1 MSLRSLRALAAAIT
15 AAGVLVAASPASAG
29 SLAKKLSNVP
39 VHRARYFVHD
49 DRGHSMD
56 CLKVVQ
62 NGRRRYFGVYHSLA
76 GSTYHTYLARSSDL
90 LHWRYIVT
98 LGINAHQPTLA
109 RDGKGWVLAYEVT
122 RTSGG
127 SGNYIRVR
135 HYRSTRALRSAHHD
149 KSYDVPN
156 RLPDAGS
163 AQGTPNIIST
173 AGNRIRFGFHYYADG
188 TDRQAK
194 GTLTRFR
201 RWSSRRLTRLDRQ
214 FRRRGVAG
222 NIGDRDFFKYG
233 GQRWA
238 VYEGQLV
245 NQDFS
250 SWRIFLRNRSTGT
263 LRLLDVHTAGGST
276 ALANPTVT
284 RVRLPGGRPGIV
296 VTYFIHGSG
305 AAPGETGELV
315 FYQPLKRR

>member
-1 MSLRSLRALAAAIT
+1 MRSWRALVAAVT
-15 AAGVLVAASPASAG
+15 AAGVLAAAAPAEAG
-29 SLAKKLSNVP
+29 KLAGKLSNVP
-39 VHRARYFVHD
+39 ARRSRYFVHD

-62 NGRRRYFGVYHSLA
+62 KGRHAYFGVYHTIA
-76 GSTYHTYLARSSDL
+76 GSTYHTYLARSHDL
-90 LHWRYIVT
+90 LHWTEIAT
-98 LGINAHQPTLA
+98 LGINAHQPALA

-127 SGNYIRVR
+127 SGNYIRIR
-135 HYRSTRALRSAHHD
+135 HYRSTKALRSAHFD

-173 AGNRIRFGFHYYADG
+173 AGHKIRLGFHYYANG

-194 GTLTRFR
+194 GTLGRFR
-201 RWSSRRLTRLDRQ
+201 RWSSRRLTRLDRK
-214 FRRRGVAG
+214 FRRLGVAG
-222 NIGDRDFFKYG
+222 NIGDRDYFKYG
-233 GQRWA
+233 GRRWA

-250 SWRIFLRNRSTGT
+250 TWRIFLRNRSTGK
-263 LRLLDVHTAGGST
+263 LRRLHVHTARGSRS
-276 ALANPTVT
+276 LANPTVT
-284 RVRLPGGRPGIV
+284 RLRLPGGRPGIV

-305 AAPGETGELV
+305 AAQGETGELV